1 MIRRLSY
8 WFFIS
13 IFLALAGC
21 QSGSFFGPAG
31 LTAVPPAELVRRP
44 IPLTFVQLNADPAAF
59 QNQYVQLQGAYLELP
74 VPDCYPYRGPLFVW
88 SLADLATNVA
98 QRLRVDAQG
107 FEELIAL
114 APEGTPITV
123 EGLWRLYQGPLGCGK
138 NAPRE
143 AVWYLEVLRI
153 VAPNPFPGVLESP
166 RVTPA
171 PEEEGEIDI
180 TPLATPTVSPT
191 PDPRLTPSPPLPAT
205 MTPGMTPTPDPL
217 LTPSNT
223 PTATGTPD
231 PAATPTAG
239 GTTEATPTPPLEE
252 PPTATP
258 EEGYPPPPSPTPTRE
273 GYP

>member
-1 MIRRLSY
+1 MRRLSY

-21 QSGSFFGPAG
+21 QPGAFFGPAG
-31 LTAVPPAELVRRP
+31 LTATPTGELVRRP

-59 QNQYVQLQGAYLELP
+59 QNQYIQLQGAYLELP

-107 FEELIAL
+107 FEDVIDL

-166 RVTPA
+166 RVTP
-171 PEEEGEIDI
+171 EETPQIEI
-180 TPLATPTVSPT
+180 TPLATPTTSST
-191 PDPRLTPSPPLPAT
+191 PDPRLTPSPTLLAT
-205 MTPGMTPTPDPL
+205 MTPSVTPTPDPL
-217 LTPSNT
+217 LTPSRT
-223 PTATGTPD
+223 PTATVTPN
-231 PAATPTAG
+231 PATTPTAG
-239 GTTEATPTPPLEE
+239 PTTDATPTPPLEE